1 MRWGASQAYAVV
13 VVHCGSYMNA
23 KIELNKTAHNQ
34 RTGSSAGARI
44 CRPRTHQLHVGPAS
58 TSPATPLLRLDAC
71 RSSVVALVPHGSYEK
86 QNWSSGARHIS
97 ASKHER
103 DSAHTMPQAT
113 SNAPRPRAYTP
124 RDPVVGFGSVPGLFC
139 GLHASC
145 ANPLCLCDFGQ

>member
-1 MRWGASQAYAVV
+1 MQWGASQAYAVV

-34 RTGSSAGARI
+34 RAGSSAGARI
-44 CRPRTHQLHVGPAS
+44 CGPRAYAVHVGPAS
-58 TSPATPLLRLDAC
+58 TSPATPLLRLNAC
-71 RSSVVALVPHGSYEK
+71 RSSVVALVPHDSYEK

-113 SNAPRPRAYTP
+113 FNAYTP
-124 RDPVVGFGSVPGLFC
+124 LPYISRDSMV
-139 GLHASC
+139 
-145 ANPLCLCDFGQ
+145 

>member
-44 CRPRTHQLHVGPAS
+44 CRPRTHQLLVGPAS

-113 SNAPRPRAYTP
+113 SNAPRPRADTH
-124 RDPVVGFGSVPGLFC
+124 RDPMGRFGSVPGLFC

>member
-1 MRWGASQAYAVV
+1 MRWGTSQAYAVV

-34 RTGSSAGARI
+34 RAGSSAGARI
-44 CRPRTHQLHVGPAS
+44 CRPRTHPLHVGPAS
-58 TSPATPLLRLDAC
+58 TYPATPLLRLGSY
-71 RSSVVALVPHGSYEK
+71 RSSVVALVPHGSFEK

-103 DSAHTMPQAT
+103 HSAHTIPQAT
-113 SNAPRPRAYTP
+113 SNAPRPRADTH
-124 RDPVVGFGSVPGLFC
+124 RDPMGGFGPVPGLFC